1 MISFGQVAVSG
12 PGRSQES
19 DRKGRERCG
28 GCRFLFCSVAT
39 ACKRELPGM
48 VLLTARPLP
57 RSPPVNMAMSTRRT
71 VKKGQAE
78 KQDPSSLKVLLS
90 VRSLLFNYP
99 TEQSMEKM
107 IMKVKN
113 TEGGKC

>member
-1 MISFGQVAVSG
+1 MRGGSCWRQTAGLHGSTHRVVSAG
-12 PGRSQES
+12 EAQ
-19 DRKGRERCG
+19 CG
-28 GCRFLFCSVAT
+28 
-39 ACKRELPGM
+39 
-48 VLLTARPLP
+48 
-57 RSPPVNMAMSTRRT
+57 
-71 VKKGQAE
+71 KGQGTQEGWAGAQGWNKALRPSPRPYPTRASGLFPEKLNWEGSE